1 MTFKCIVAALWLV
14 RFAPAQAPK
23 CLAVEGEHIVAG
35 DLAASLPAFGR
46 LAPETPVA
54 LTPMP
59 GVRRVFRWFE
69 LASLAKR
76 YGLEAGSP
84 SDACFERRM
93 ESLDRDKV
101 LEEMRRA
108 LGLKEAR
115 IEIVESSP
123 DAVPHGRLEFRRED
137 LGRPA
142 LLSSP
147 TPVVWRGS
155 VIYGDTYRFSIW
167 ARVAISARLPRV
179 VAVENLKSGKP
190 IGAAQIRVETVEG
203 FPAAG
208 EAAQSIEE
216 VAGREPTRDL
226 AAGSVIRAAQLV
238 AVPDVS
244 RGEMVD
250 VEVRSGAARLLLT
263 GKAESSGRSGDLIA
277 IRNMT
282 SNKLFQARVVGK
294 GKALLDAGRAHGN

>member
-250 VEVRSGAARLLLT
+250 VEVRAAP
-263 GKAESSGRSGDLIA
+263 
-277 IRNMT
+277 
-282 SNKLFQARVVGK
+282 RVSF
-294 GKALLDAGRAHGN
+294 